1 MNLGYLI
8 SRRIYKKDRH
18 ERRISSPV
26 LKIAVAAVALGIVV
40 MLIALS
46 TGIGLQREIRRNIA
60 AFAGHIQ
67 LTAPQQG
74 GDGTTQS
81 VSLNQ
86 DFYPYFTAVPQ
97 VKHVQTFAQR
107 AGILKT
113 DHEFEGVVLKGLG
126 ADYDL
131 SGLSAF
137 VKSGKMPRFGQGE
150 ASDSLLI
157 SQNTADAL
165 GLSCGERVK
174 MYFIRDSGRPIL
186 RYFTIAGIFKSNI
199 AEFDKNYALGDL
211 RAVQSINRW
220 DSTQVGGFELILHNA
235 KELPAATERVLA
247 ETQWKFHVTNIATE
261 YGALLDWVAMFDV
274 NIVVILGIMILVC
287 GVNMITVLL
296 ILILEKTSFIGMMK
310 SLGADQ
316 RLLRQIFLWN
326 AFYIILRGLFW
337 GNLIGISLLLL
348 QKYFGIV
355 TLDSESYSIEVVPV
369 YLSLGMILALNLGT
383 ALLNMLMLLI
393 PSHFIARI
401 RPAETAKYE

>member
-1 MNLGYLI
+1 M
-8 SRRIYKKDRH
+8 
-18 ERRISSPV
+18 
-26 LKIAVAAVALGIVV
+26 VV

-46 TGIGLQREIRRNIA
+46 TGVGLQREIRRNIS
-60 AFAGHIQ
+60 AFSGHIQ
-67 LTAPQQG
+67 LTALQQG
-74 GDGTTQS
+74 SDGTSQS
-81 VSLNQ
+81 VSLEQ
-86 DFYPYFTAVPQ
+86 DFYPHFTAVPQ

-131 SGLSAF
+131 SGLSSF

-199 AEFDKNYALGDL
+199 EEFDKNYALGDL

-220 DSTQVGGFELILHNA
+220 DSTQVGGFELILHDA
-235 KELPAATERVLA
+235 KELPSATEQVLS

-310 SLGADQ
+310 SLGADH

-355 TLDSESYSIEVVPV
+355 TLNSESYSIEVVPV
-369 YLSLGMILALNLGT
+369 YLNLGMILALNLGT
-383 ALLNMLMLLI
+383 ALLNILMLLI

>member
-1 MNLGYLI
+1 M
-8 SRRIYKKDRH
+8 
-18 ERRISSPV
+18 
-26 LKIAVAAVALGIVV
+26 LKIAVAAVALGMVV
-40 MLIALS
+40 MLVAVS
-46 TGIGLQREIRRNIA
+46 TGVGLQREIRRNIA

-74 GDGTTQS
+74 SDGTTQS
-81 VSLNQ
+81 VSLEQ
-86 DFYPYFTAVPQ
+86 DFYPRFTAVPQ

-126 ADYDL
+126 RDYDL
-131 SGLSAF
+131 SGLSGF

-235 KELPAATERVLA
+235 KELPAATERVLS

-310 SLGADQ
+310 SRPPAAAADLPVERVLHHPAGTLLGQPDRHLPAAAPKILRDRYPGQ
-316 RLLRQIFLWN
+316 RIVQHRSRPRVSQPRHDLRPQPRHRPVEHAHAAGALALHRAHPPGRNRQI
-326 AFYIILRGLFW
+326 R
-337 GNLIGISLLLL
+337 IS
-348 QKYFGIV
+348 I
-355 TLDSESYSIEVVPV
+355 P
-369 YLSLGMILALNLGT
+369 LGT
-383 ALLNMLMLLI
+383 
-393 PSHFIARI
+393 
-401 RPAETAKYE
+401 KYRHKKRA